1 MCNDCIEISGAA
13 QHPRRI
19 FTRRAV
25 LPTSVCAHAPGL
37 HLICLTRVESYT
49 AGVCVLDCVSI
60 TGTRACPYRLSV
72 LYSIHCVFSRARCT
86 VLVLVSPHL
95 RICTESVPVEVLRIF
110 GCCVQHLFRIC
121 GQKASFLLPTGTTPP
136 SLPCTSSHYLLSFTS
151 TPLPVANVTWSR
163 RFSRP
168 AVGSG

>member
-25 LPTSVCAHAPGL
+25 LPTSVCAHAPCL

-72 LYSIHCVFSRARCT
+72 L
-86 VLVLVSPHL
+86 LVLVSPHL
-95 RICTESVPVEVLRIF
+95 RIRSESVPVEVLRIF
-110 GCCVQHLFRIC
+110 GCGVQHLFRIC

-168 AVGSG
+168 SIGLG